1 MTFVDKIDNYM
12 IVNII
17 KEILKR
23 WDPEESLSDSV

>member
-23 WDPEESLSDSV
+23 WDPEVVG